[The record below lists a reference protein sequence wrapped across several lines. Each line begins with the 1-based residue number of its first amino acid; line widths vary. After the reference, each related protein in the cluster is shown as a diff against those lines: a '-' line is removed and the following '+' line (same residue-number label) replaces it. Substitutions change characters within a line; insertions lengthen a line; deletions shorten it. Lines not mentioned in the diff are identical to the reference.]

1 MTAPR
6 TQGKETSETG
16 ISFCV
21 FFIIDKVSIHSIGFA
36 SRKDIFMNE
45 NDNFKRFSSNSMIE
59 IGQRIQQKRTER
71 GIKAIDMSEM
81 LGICKDQYSRI
92 ETGKVVCKLDYLY
105 VIAQILDVSTDYLI
119 FGYTGSYETIISKLE
134 MASPK
139 TLEKISRIISV
150 MVE

>member
-45 NDNFKRFSSNSMIE
+45 NDNFKRFSSKSMIE
-59 IGQRIQQKRTER
+59 IGQRIQQK
-71 GIKAIDMSEM
+71 
-81 LGICKDQYSRI
+81 
-92 ETGKVVCKLDYLY
+92 
-105 VIAQILDVSTDYLI
+105 
-119 FGYTGSYETIISKLE
+119 
-134 MASPK
+134 
-139 TLEKISRIISV
+139 
-150 MVE
+150 